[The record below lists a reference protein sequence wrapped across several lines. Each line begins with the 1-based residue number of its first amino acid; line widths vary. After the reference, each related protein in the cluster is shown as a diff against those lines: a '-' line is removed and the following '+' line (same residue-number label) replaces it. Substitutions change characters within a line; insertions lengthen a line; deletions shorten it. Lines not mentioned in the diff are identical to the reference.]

1 MRQDLLATLWCPQ
14 DHGDLVEDTDAARCT
29 ACGVRY
35 PVIDGVLSFLTEDSL
50 AEQERAE
57 QKDRDQEAGWY
68 DSIWPEYIDKVEL
81 PAHAE
86 AMGHPRGPV
95 LDLGSGPGRIT
106 EYLARELGYPTLA
119 LDYSLE
125 SLRLLVARCQG
136 LPVLAV
142 HADGRALPIRD
153 HVLAGATSGQ
163 CYEHFRPDDRR
174 LVLRECARVLRP
186 RAPLAVTTLN
196 YNLTFRLWKL
206 KGNAGAKEGD
216 HMYGSNFYY
225 VRQTRAE
232 YRTEL
237 SEVFDVEQIKGIRN
251 FPVRSIATG
260 VGKVAGA
267 KNAARFMGFMNRY
280 GYKADRWLE
289 RVPLFGHV
297 GFLLLARVS
306 TAGPLRPTSTPTRPA
321 TLTP

>member
-57 QKDRDQEAGWY
+57 QKDRDQEAVWY

-142 HADGRALPIRD
+142 HADGQEHPQQCVPQGRRAHFQSDGPSLQKSAPTLRQSAPAEHLPEEECHPGEKQNHPGQGRVVEVFPQKRQKLD
-153 HVLAGATSGQ
+153 H
-163 CYEHFRPDDRR
+163 ERPAQPDQPLHLGD
-174 LVLRECARVLRP
+174 LQSAEGLH
-186 RAPLAVTTLN
+186 RAP
-196 YNLTFRLWKL
+196 
-206 KGNAGAKEGD
+206 
-216 HMYGSNFYY
+216 
-225 VRQTRAE
+225 VRRDP
-232 YRTEL
+232 
-237 SEVFDVEQIKGIRN
+237 SDW
-251 FPVRSIATG
+251 S
-260 VGKVAGA
+260 
-267 KNAARFMGFMNRY
+267 
-280 GYKADRWLE
+280 
-289 RVPLFGHV
+289 
-297 GFLLLARVS
+297 
-306 TAGPLRPTSTPTRPA
+306 
-321 TLTP
+321 